1 MTQSATVQAPPSG
14 SSARAE
20 PPRTA
25 APAPLA
31 WLRQRKELVIDVVV
45 VAALWQLSSY
55 FLPPILAPSLGAIWR
70 ELLRTLTSFAD
81 LANLGATVARLLVSL
96 VISFVL
102 GGVLGVAMAL
112 SEPSRRYIE
121 PLLHMIQGVPALS
134 WVVFAVIWFAQVE
147 PRILFV
153 LVVTTFPNFALHIQ
167 DAVRAVPRDMWELTR
182 AFRATRLQTIRTL
195 VVPAVV
201 PEVLTAWKVNVGNAT
216 RVAVVAELV
225 GATLGV
231 GYQLLSAQQVFNMAG
246 AIAWTIDLVLALAVI
261 QMVLS
266 AIERHLLR
274 WRPPREAHA

>member
-1 MTQSATVQAPPSG
+1 MPLARPS
-14 SSARAE
+14 
-20 PPRTA
+20 PA
-25 APAPLA
+25 AAPLA

-55 FLPPILAPSLGAIWR
+55 FLPPILAPSLGDIWR
-70 ELLRTLTSFAD
+70 ELARTLTTVGD
-81 LANLGATVARLLVSL
+81 LANIGATVARLLLSL
-96 VISFVL
+96 LISFLL
-102 GGVLGVAMAL
+102 GAAFGVTMAL
-112 SEPSRRYIE
+112 SEPTRRYLE

-153 LVVTTFPNFALHIQ
+153 LIVTTTPNFALHIQ

-182 AFRATRLQTIRTL
+182 AFRASRLQTIRTL
-195 VVPAVV
+195 VIPAVV
-201 PEVLTAWKVNVGNAT
+201 PELLTAWKVNVGNAT

-231 GYQLLSAQQVFNMAG
+231 GYQLLNAQQVFNMAG
-246 AIAWTIDLVLALAVI
+246 AIAWTVDLVLALAII

-266 AIERHLLR
+266 ALERYLLR
-274 WRPPREAHA
+274 WRPPHEAHA

>member
-1 MTQSATVQAPPSG
+1 MTQSATMQAPPS
-14 SSARAE
+14 S
-20 PPRTA
+20 PPAVA

-31 WLRQRKELVIDVVV
+31 EPVAWLKRRKELVIDILV

-55 FLPPILAPSLGAIWR
+55 FLPPILAPSLGDIGRALIK
-70 ELLRTLTSFAD
+70 TLTSFAD

-96 VISFVL
+96 VVSFLL
-102 GGVLGVAMAL
+102 GGVLGVVMAL
-112 SEPSRRYIE
+112 SEPTRRYVE
-121 PLLHMIQGVPALS
+121 PLLHMIQGIPALS

-153 LVVTTFPNFALHIQ
+153 LIITTVPNFALHIQ
-167 DAVRAVPRDMWELTR
+167 DAVRAVPRDLWELTR
-182 AFRATRLQTIRTL
+182 AFRATRLQTIGTL

-225 GATLGV
+225 GATLGI

-266 AIERHLLR
+266 AIERYLLR